1 VKTGS
6 VDMIDYDHISYGRG
20 GAGRGKTE
28 DSAFLT
34 VGRHAAAA
42 SSRGGRAPLTPVAVR
57 GARAPLTPVAVRGAR
72 APLTSAAVR
81 GARAPLTSAA
91 VRGARAPLTSA
102 AVRGGGNSVTATS
115 RGRAPVRTDK
125 TASQGKN

>member
-81 GARAPLTSAA
+81 G
-91 VRGARAPLTSA
+91 
-102 AVRGGGNSVTATS
+102 GGNSVTATS

>member
-1 VKTGS
+1 MKTGS

-57 GARAPLTPVAVRGAR
+57 GARAPLT
-72 APLTSAAVR
+72 
-81 GARAPLTSAA
+81 
-91 VRGARAPLTSA
+91 SA

-115 RGRAPVRTDK
+115 RSRAPVRTDK
-125 TASQGKN
+125 TTSQGKN

>member
-42 SSRGGRAPLTPVAVR
+42 SSRGG
-57 GARAPLTPVAVRGAR
+57 RAPLTPVAVRGAR